1 MRPER
6 GAALRPGGLRGP
18 LLLLLLPVQAVL
30 MAGIGLMVTGPL
42 AHRWPVAAEEG
53 VNRGL
58 AAHRTGPLTAFT
70 EWLSLLAGTQS
81 VIALTLLALVAL
93 TAFSRG
99 RWLREA
105 AFLGVTVAAQSAV
118 FLLVTMVVERSR
130 PHVPHLDAA
139 PPTSS
144 FPSGHVGASVALFG
158 GLAVLAVLRPPGAR
172 RWVRY
177 AVVTALLLLPL
188 AVAFSRLYRGMHH
201 PSDVVGGLLNGACT
215 LLVVAHALL
224 LPWRRAR
231 RPLPGTG
238 AGSGSGA
245 VPEYRLLPSA
255 RTDHHTARAAN
266 TAHTA
271 HTAHTVPRPEGTDR
285 RAVVVRHP
293 HGCGAELAER
303 VRSVL
308 RRHGY
313 ADQAWTQTAAEDAA
327 GGLAGRI
334 AAEDTDLVVVC
345 GGDGTVRACADVL
358 AGTGIPLA
366 VVPCG
371 TGNLLA
377 RNLRMPADPAGA
389 LEAALSGETARID
402 VGRVDVGRV
411 GGDGPAPGPE
421 SGSGS
426 GSARFTVMAGAGFDA
441 AMVGGTSARAKERLG
456 WAAYVL
462 SAARHL
468 RDPRMRLSIRLDGG
482 PPRERRARM
491 VVIGNVGTLQG
502 GLPLLPGAR
511 PDSGRLEV
519 ALLDPRGVRGW
530 LAAAAHLGARM
541 LPGRTA
547 GETRG
552 EYGAVAGGA
561 LEYFSAAHVD
571 IRFARPQPRELDGD
585 VIGSGAQLT
594 AEVEPGALRIWLPPR
609 TAGNADAPSG
619 ARTPSAAEPGPRA
632 HDFDRG

>member
-6 GAALRPGGLRGP
+6 SAAAGPGGLRP
-18 LLLLLLPVQAVL
+18 RLLLLLPVQAAL
-30 MAGIGLMVTGPL
+30 MAGVGLMVTGPL
-42 AHRWPVAAEEG
+42 ARRWPVAAEDG

-81 VIALTLLALVAL
+81 IVALTLLAVAAL

-99 RWLREA
+99 RRLREA
-105 AFLGVTVAAQSAV
+105 VFLGGAVAAQSAV
-118 FLLVTMVVERSR
+118 FLLVTVVVERSR

-158 GLAVLAVLRPPGAR
+158 GLAVLVALRPPGAR

-177 AVVTALLLLPL
+177 ALVSALLLVPL

-224 LPWRRAR
+224 LPWPKHR
-231 RPLPGTG
+231 RPPADPG
-238 AGSGSGA
+238 ACA
-245 VPEYRLLPSA
+245 VAESRLPSA
-255 RTDHHTARAAN
+255 RTARTPARHAGGTA
-266 TAHTA
+266 
-271 HTAHTVPRPEGTDR
+271 R

-303 VRSVL
+303 VRGVL

-313 ADQAWTQTAAEDAA
+313 ADQAWTETSAEDAA

-334 AAEDTDLVVVC
+334 AGEGPALVVVC

-377 RNLRMPADPAGA
+377 RNLRMPADPAAA
-389 LEAALSGETARID
+389 LEAGLSGETARID
-402 VGRVDVGRV
+402 VGRLG
-411 GGDGPAPGPE
+411 GGDGT
-421 SGSGS
+421 

-441 AMVGGTSARAKERLG
+441 ALVGGTSARAKQRLG

-462 SAARHL
+462 SAVRHL
-468 RDPRMRLSIRLDGG
+468 RDPRMRLSMRLDGG
-482 PPRERRARM
+482 PARERRARM

-530 LAAAAHLGARM
+530 LAAAAHLAARM
-541 LPGRTA
+541 LPGRAA
-547 GETRG
+547 GGTRG
-552 EYGAVAGGA
+552 EYGRVAGGA
-561 LEYFSAAHVD
+561 LEYFSAVRVD
-571 IRFARPQPRELDGD
+571 IRFARPQARELDGD
-585 VIGSGAQLT
+585 VIGSGTRLT

-609 TAGNADAPSG
+609 TAGDADAPSG
-619 ARTPSAAEPGPRA
+619 PPTRSAAAGPDPRT
-632 HDFDRG
+632 HDFHRG